1 MSDKKIKISAAFFL
15 LGILLIFIG
24 FAFGEDL
31 GIMLSRPF
39 GANVWEVSEGK
50 IYACTF
56 IPIISG
62 IYSLII
68 SLIITIN
75 IIDDRL
81 YFNKD
86 KY

>member
-1 MSDKKIKISAAFFL
+1 
-15 LGILLIFIG
+15 
-24 FAFGEDL
+24 
-31 GIMLSRPF
+31 MLSRPF

-62 IYSLII
+62 IYSP
-68 SLIITIN
+68 IITIN

-81 YFNKD
+81 YFNKN

>member
-39 GANVWEVSEGK
+39 GANV
-50 IYACTF
+50 
-56 IPIISG
+56 
-62 IYSLII
+62 
-68 SLIITIN
+68 
-75 IIDDRL
+75 
-81 YFNKD
+81 
-86 KY
+86 